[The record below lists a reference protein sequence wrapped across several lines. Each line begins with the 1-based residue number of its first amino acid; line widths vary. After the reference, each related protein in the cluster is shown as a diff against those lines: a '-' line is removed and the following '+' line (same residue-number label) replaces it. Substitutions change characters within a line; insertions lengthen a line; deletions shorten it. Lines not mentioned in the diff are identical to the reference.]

1 MILKKPYTE
10 KEVRELMKLAFDAGY
25 KKFELVE
32 AGLEA
37 KETDTEINWILTKH
51 KKQNNGKF

>member
-1 MILKKPYTE
+1 MKIYTE
-10 KEVRELMKLAFDAGY
+10 KEVRELMTLAFDAGY

-37 KETDTEINWILTKH
+37 KETDTEINWIFTKH
-51 KKQNNGKF
+51 NKKQNNGKF

>member
-10 KEVRELMKLAFDAGY
+10 KEVRELMTLAFDAGY

-37 KETDTEINWILTKH
+37 KETDTEINWIFTKH